1 MSFIWPSMLFAIA
14 LVPFGV
20 VLYRVLD
27 GRRRRAMVG
36 GGFGLTSGT
45 VHRPLGAR
53 ARIPAALF
61 VAGLVVLTVGLAR
74 PQAAVSLPTNEGTV
88 ILAFDVSGSMAAD
101 DLKPTR
107 LDAAKAASVA
117 FVQRQPAGVVI
128 GVVAFSDAGLS
139 VQAPTSDQAAVLAAI
154 KRLTPQRGT
163 SLGQGIRAALSTIAI
178 AENGPSTDYYS
189 NRSPDPSA
197 SAAPTLPPVAPGSHR
212 SAIVV
217 LMTDGE
223 NTAPPEPQAAAQ
235 AAADA
240 GVRVYTVG
248 IGSAAGTTLDVNGF
262 KVHTQLDATTL
273 QQISDT
279 TGGAY
284 FAAEDDA
291 GLAKVY
297 DEVDTKLVVKPQQ
310 IEVTALFAGASAVL
324 LALGGLTSLAWLGR
338 LP

>member
-1 MSFIWPSMLFAIA
+1 M
-14 LVPFGV
+14 
-20 VLYRVLD
+20 
-27 GRRRRAMVG
+27 
-36 GGFGLTSGT
+36 
-45 VHRPLGAR
+45 
-53 ARIPAALF
+53 
-61 VAGLVVLTVGLAR
+61 
-74 PQAAVSLPTNEGTV
+74 
-88 ILAFDVSGSMAAD
+88 
-101 DLKPTR
+101 
-107 LDAAKAASVA
+107 A

-178 AENGPSTDYYS
+178 AENGSPNDYYT

-197 SAAPTLPPVAPGSHR
+197 AAPTLPPVAPGSHT
-212 SAIVV
+212 SAIIV
-217 LMTDGE
+217 LLTDGE
-223 NTAPPEPQAAAQ
+223 NTAPPTPQAAAQ
-235 AAADA
+235 IAADA
-240 GVRVYTVG
+240 GVRIFTVG
-248 IGSAAGTTLDVNGF
+248 VGSAAGTTLDVNGF

-279 TGGAY
+279 TGGTY

-310 IEVTALFAGASAVL
+310 IEVTALFAGASALL

>member
-36 GGFGLTSGT
+36 GGFGLTQGT
-45 VHRPLGAR
+45 VHRPLGVR

-197 SAAPTLPPVAPGSHR
+197 AAPTLPPVAPGSHT
-212 SAIVV
+212 SAIIV
-217 LMTDGE
+217 LLTDGE
-223 NTAPPEPQAAAQ
+223 NTAPPQPQAAAQ
-235 AAADA
+235 IAADA
-240 GVRVYTVG
+240 GVRIYTVG

-310 IEVTALFAGASAVL
+310 IEVTALFAGASALL